1 MTTLASHRSP
11 DKMSGLRLPPSG
23 KDTDT
28 LTPLN
33 LSSFPSKASDMG
45 PDLITSRVWIYFY
58 DNIFIYLFLIP

>member
-45 PDLITSRVWIYFY
+45 PDLITSRV
-58 DNIFIYLFLIP
+58 